1 MPAPNPPAPLE
12 RMREALAARVEATS
26 LRQVAREVGM
36 SPTGLQKV
44 LGGADSY
51 SRTRRKLERWYVRES
66 LQYGGGLD
74 AAAVTAALRVA
85 VQDLAPAPRRE
96 TLERLVSDLEK
107 GYTSGA
113 AAPPPW
119 LAEVRRVLLT
129 GD

>member
-1 MPAPNPPAPLE
+1 MPAPKPSPPLE

-26 LRQVAREVGM
+26 LRQVARDVGM

-66 LQYGGGLD
+66 LHYGGGLD

-85 VQDLAPAPRRE
+85 VQDLAPGPRRE

-107 GYTSGA
+107 GYTAGGTA
-113 AAPPPW
+113 APPW
-119 LAEVRRVLLT
+119 LAEVRRALLS

>member
-1 MPAPNPPAPLE
+1 MPAPRVSPPLE

-44 LGGADSY
+44 LDGADSY

-74 AAAVTAALRVA
+74 SAALTAALRVA
-85 VQDLAPAPRRE
+85 VQDLAPGPRRE
-96 TLERLVSDLEK
+96 TLERLVSALEA
-107 GYTSGA
+107 GYA
-113 AAPPPW
+113 AGGSPPPPW
-119 LAEVRRVLLT
+119 LPEVRRALLS